1 MLFIKNIVFL
11 SFSETIFCILISLFI
26 LIIIKSFGLYLK
38 LSKECEY
45 PLDVFKNMVKDFYLM
60 FPKEIIMFKGNI
72 YKRGMVVK
80 ITTIHKKIYEGEFVG
95 FNGKDM
101 ICVITKNAIVTTNI
115 KNLKDIFLLKNGVQ

>member
-11 SFSETIFCILISLFI
+11 NFSETIFCILISLFI
-26 LIIIKSFGLYLK
+26 LLIIKAFSLYRK

-60 FPKEIIMFKGNI
+60 FPKEVIMFKGTI
-72 YKRGMVVK
+72 YKRGMVIK

-115 KNLKDIFLLKNGVQ
+115 KNLKDIFLLKNGIQ